1 MVYRLSLANA
11 YFSMPPVGTR
21 LATNSR
27 YLQTWETARTNK
39 ARVYSLKA
47 KNLLL
52 ESSGV
57 TATPALKSK
66 EASSRE

>member
-1 MVYRLSLANA
+1 
-11 YFSMPPVGTR
+11 MPPVGIR

-39 ARVYSLKA
+39 APGLFPQSEKSFARIIGRHGKA
-47 KNLLL
+47 
-52 ESSGV
+52 
-57 TATPALKSK
+57 ALKSK